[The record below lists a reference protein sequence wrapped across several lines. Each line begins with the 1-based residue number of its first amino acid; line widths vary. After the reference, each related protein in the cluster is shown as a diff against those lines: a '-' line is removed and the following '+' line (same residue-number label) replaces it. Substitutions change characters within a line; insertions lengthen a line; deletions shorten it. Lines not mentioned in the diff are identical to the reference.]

1 MRVDQYNTNVNLLE
15 IANRGKTQ
23 PQQKTQ
29 KSDGK
34 AFKSAISEELNKSQ
48 NLNFSKHASARIH
61 SRGIDMSPEKLEQLA
76 GAVDKAAGKGSREAL
91 ILDDNAAYV
100 VSVQNRTVISA
111 FSRENLRE
119 GVFTSIDSA
128 VIL

>member
-1 MRVDQYNTNVNLLE
+1 MQINQYDTNLRLLE
-15 IANRGKTQ
+15 IAGRNKVQSQAKTE
-23 PQQKTQ
+23 
-29 KSDGK
+29 KSESKDAKSTFADELGK
-34 AFKSAISEELNKSQ
+34 AS
-48 NLNFSKHASARIH
+48 NLNFSKHASARIF
-61 SRGIDMSPEKLEQLA
+61 SRGIDMSPAKLEQLA
-76 GAVDKAAGKGSREAL
+76 GAVDKAAGKGAREAL

>member
-1 MRVDQYNTNVNLLE
+1 MRVDQFNADVRLLE
-15 IANRGKTQ
+15 IANK
-23 PQQKTQ
+23 
-29 KSDGK
+29 GK
-34 AFKSAISEELNKSQ
+34 AQVPTQVKNQGTDFKSAFSAELKGTKEI
-48 NLNFSKHASARIH
+48 NFSKHASARIH
-61 SRGIDMSPEKLEQLA
+61 SRGIDMSLEKLAQLA
-76 GAVDKAAGKGSREAL
+76 GAVDKAANKGSKEAL